1 MYVKIEENPFAMLTC
16 AGVKRAVSTKLELK
30 SYYERVLIY
39 AVEASKRLDSYP
51 VEWQM
56 IAHNEELFGNI
67 PHYVHQVSCAIVGWV
82 DLIKDPTGIPPLWN
96 TGEHCYTAINAH
108 FLEEPYSCII
118 KAEGYYENLPDLFP
132 AYCCKPKCIFDA
144 LDTLLIPANPFV
156 FKQSAR
162 GTMISV
168 ALFGDASK
176 YLLDKNYA
184 LIKYKSVI
192 LYNDAKKREFEFS
205 NDNYIQ
211 HAVDINGD
219 LKLYP
224 SILRNGEMVARTS
237 VIIYLYD
244 QLDH

>member
-1 MYVKIEENPFAMLTC
+1 
-16 AGVKRAVSTKLELK
+16 
-30 SYYERVLIY
+30 
-39 AVEASKRLDSYP
+39 
-51 VEWQM
+51 
-56 IAHNEELFGNI
+56 
-67 PHYVHQVSCAIVGWV
+67 
-82 DLIKDPTGIPPLWN
+82 
-96 TGEHCYTAINAH
+96 
-108 FLEEPYSCII
+108 
-118 KAEGYYENLPDLFP
+118 
-132 AYCCKPKCIFDA
+132 
-144 LDTLLIPANPFV
+144 
-156 FKQSAR
+156 
-162 GTMISV
+162 MISI

-192 LYNDAKKREFEFS
+192 LYNDTKKREFEFS

-211 HAVDINGD
+211 HAVDVNGD